1 MKKDLVKKRKRRTN
15 LELAGISREHLR
27 MVQRLAELVQLP
39 ADKVWADVVEI
50 GAAGV
55 LSCNSEI
62 MQAREK
68 MEKERKLREEHIR
81 DLFSDEPKLSEPI
94 GSGSAPKQTEV
105 AEYEYATGTD
115 PGHSEGPSADD
126 SEPALDGSFDAV
138 IGPGYE
144 SEADQVIGSV
154 DPNGAITIG

>member
-1 MKKDLVKKRKRRTN
+1 MKKDLGNKRKRRTN

-27 MVQRLAELVQLP
+27 MVKRLSELVQLP

-81 DLFSDEPKLSEPI
+81 DLFSDEREPSESTGP
-94 GSGSAPKQTEV
+94 GSATEQTKV
-105 AEYEYATGTD
+105 AASEYVTGTD
-115 PGHSEGPSADD
+115 SGSSDGPSADD
-126 SEPALDGSFDAV
+126 SQPAVDGSIHASFGLRHKTEDD
-138 IGPGYE
+138 E
-144 SEADQVIGSV
+144 VIGSV
-154 DPNGAITIG
+154 DPNGEITIG